1 MSSATTQLVYSG
13 AAAAV
18 QQLYSCTLDTSAGC
32 WRWPPSVPLVTLC
45 GHTLVDTDGP
55 NRTTV
60 SDFVSIQT
68 LIRHPHHL
76 LHTTQ
81 PLFSPKTPLK
91 APYISVRVYRFPLP
105 VCGVWP
111 GRCHITRHPH
121 GLAAAAWR
129 PAQHR
134 PPTRKDSLDNA
145 PSLDLSTKLREI
157 SHLLTNYFWVFSSL
171 C

>member
-18 QQLYSCTLDTSAGC
+18 QELYSCTLDTSAGC

-45 GHTLVDTDGP
+45 GRTLVDTDGST
-55 NRTTV
+55 RTTV

-81 PLFSPKTPLK
+81 PPYSPKTPLK

-105 VCGVWP
+105 VCGVCGQVAATSPVTHMAWLRLRGAVAAGP
-111 GRCHITRHPH
+111 STYHRH
-121 GLAAAAWR
+121 ARTAC
-129 PAQHR
+129 
-134 PPTRKDSLDNA
+134 TM
-145 PSLDLSTKLREI
+145 
-157 SHLLTNYFWVFSSL
+157 LLP
-171 C
+171 

>member
-1 MSSATTQLVYSG
+1 MSSAAPVSSATTQLVYSW

-18 QQLYSCTLDTSAGC
+18 HQLYSCTLDTSAGC

-45 GHTLVDTDGP
+45 GRTLVDTDGP
-55 NRTTV
+55 TRTTV

-81 PLFSPKTPLK
+81 PLFTPKTPLK

-129 PAQHR
+129 RGPAQTTDTQGQPGQCSFLR
-134 PPTRKDSLDNA
+134 PVNKTSGNFTSPN
-145 PSLDLSTKLREI
+145 
-157 SHLLTNYFWVFSSL
+157 
-171 C
+171 